1 MKDKIKEGLFDR
13 IRKGIKQSIQKDL
26 NKKIDAIL
34 DSDPDPEVLKQVAKN
49 TAELEKLYDKMV

>member
-13 IRKGIKQSIQKDL
+13 LRKGIRQSIQKDL

-34 DSDPDPEVLKQVAKN
+34 DSDPDPEVLKQLAKN
-49 TAELEKLYDKMV
+49 TAELDKLYAKAI

>member
-13 IRKGIKQSIQKDL
+13 IRKGIRQSIQKDL

-34 DSDPDPEVLKQVAKN
+34 DRDPDPETLKRIAKH
-49 TAELEKLYDKMV
+49 TSEIEKLYDKVL